1 MEVKIKALFY
11 KDLVSAGR
19 KKDIDLLS
27 GRRMFAKFD
36 GTDKIVEITPLV
48 YNKLLNDLFC
58 IIDDSEKELL
68 EYYEYCITVMEVPE
82 KAAKTFFKDG
92 VLNPFVDS
100 QTREYSISTP
110 PVEKE
115 INENVIDYPRIKIY
129 PSGKKR
135 KD

>member
-68 EYYEYCITVMEVPE
+68 EYYEHLHCYGG
-82 KAAKTFFKDG
+82 A
-92 VLNPFVDS
+92 
-100 QTREYSISTP
+100 
-110 PVEKE
+110 
-115 INENVIDYPRIKIY
+115 
-129 PSGKKR
+129 
-135 KD
+135 